1 MVNLNSLES
10 SKSLFNEVAIANFG
24 PFQIAVL
31 TAAKVVE
38 RPLFSAHIPVPERI
52 YQPQGWLI
60 HNHHIVAHLDSL
72 KINPIFSPDG
82 PFRSLCRL
90 APAVPISFEVNS
102 SQTLPAQVVEQATF
116 VCEFPSAY
124 FPYQTIFHHISPH
137 FVRIY
142 PFKQQTD
149 LLRNTK
155 QLLKDE
161 IAFITQNREQL
172 KKLTFFQKRF
182 KL

>member
-31 TAAKVVE
+31 TATNVVE
-38 RPLFSAHIPVPERI
+38 RPIFSAHIPVPERT

-60 HNHHIVAHLDSL
+60 HNQQIVAHLDSL

-82 PFRSLCRL
+82 PFRQLCRL
-90 APAVPISFEVNS
+90 APAVPVSFEVNS
-102 SQTLPAQVVEQATF
+102 SQILPAQVAKQATF
-116 VCEFPSAY
+116 VCEFPGAY
-124 FPYQTIFHHISPH
+124 FPCQTIFHHISPH

-161 IAFITQNREQL
+161 VAFIMQNREQL

-182 KL
+182 RL